1 MSLNSN
7 PQSHN
12 RFQIKATI
20 PSQDHHTKSIL
31 VEYQPEEDVLN
42 DALLSFYQRFE
53 ELKLEQ
59 IQKGLPHDRPTITR
73 LLKKERRERSRKF
86 YHARASI

>member
-1 MSLNSN
+1 MSLKSN
-7 PQSHN
+7 PRNHN
-12 RFQIKATI
+12 RFQIKTTI

-31 VEYQPEEDVLN
+31 IECQPEEDTLN

-53 ELKLEQ
+53 ELKLER
-59 IQKGLPHDRPTITR
+59 IKKGLPHDRPTIIR

-86 YHARASI
+86 HHARASI